1 MRKLTRTINQNIM
14 ADKDKK
20 NKSTGNIVS
29 KIVNHIKAS
38 KEKKKINIRLSGN
51 KLSRREA
58 DQFQNSL
65 QGMTKEEKIAANKA
79 RVAKYHPEPD
89 FSNISSSPQIAK
101 ERRRIKRRK
110 AGRFSRSI
118 SLINGT

>member
-1 MRKLTRTINQNIM
+1 ME
-14 ADKDKK
+14 DKDKK

-89 FSNISSSPQIAK
+89 FSNISPSPQIAK
-101 ERRRIKRRK
+101 ERRKIKLERNMMENAK
-110 AGRFSRSI
+110 KIWHSI
-118 SLINGT
+118 VSVPMGGLNKKH

>member
-1 MRKLTRTINQNIM
+1 M
-14 ADKDKK
+14 AGKDKE

-29 KIVNHIKAS
+29 NIVNHIKAS

-89 FSNISSSPQIAK
+89 FSNISPSPQIAK
-101 ERRRIKRRK
+101 ERRKIKLERNMMENAK
-110 AGRFSRSI
+110 KIWHSI
-118 SLINGT
+118 VSVPMGGLNKKH